1 MDAINQQVSN
11 LATVILALVGA
22 FFMLRILVLV
32 FVSQIDLA
40 AGRPGALADLA
51 EQAVYMLVTL
61 LLAANA
67 QAIGRAFAA
76 LARSN
81 REALL
86 SGDVRQLGVLL
97 GPAAG
102 LALSLAANLA
112 VAFTL
117 MAVIYIALRGQLA
130 NLVSSSEGVARSI
143 LQALTALTVLAAG
156 LLALLVGRSLLQ

>member
-1 MDAINQQVSN
+1 MDAINQQVSS
-11 LATVILALVGA
+11 LAAVILALAGA
-22 FFMLRILVLV
+22 FFMLRILTLV

-117 MAVIYIALRGQLA
+117 MAVVYIALRGQLA
-130 NLVSSSEGVARSI
+130 NLVSSSEGVARSV
-143 LQALTALTVLAAG
+143 LQALAALAVLAAG

>member
-1 MDAINQQVSN
+1 MDAINQHISG
-11 LATVILALVGA
+11 LAAVILALAGA

-40 AGRPGALADLA
+40 AGRPGTLADLA

-67 QAIGRAFAA
+67 QTIGRAFGA
-76 LARSN
+76 LAQAN
-81 REALL
+81 NAALL

-117 MAVIYIALRGQLA
+117 MAVVFIALRGQLA
-130 NLVSSSEGVARSI
+130 NLVSSSEGVGRSI
-143 LQALTALTVLAAG
+143 LQALTALTVLGAG
-156 LLALLVGRSLLQ
+156 LLAILVGRSLLQ